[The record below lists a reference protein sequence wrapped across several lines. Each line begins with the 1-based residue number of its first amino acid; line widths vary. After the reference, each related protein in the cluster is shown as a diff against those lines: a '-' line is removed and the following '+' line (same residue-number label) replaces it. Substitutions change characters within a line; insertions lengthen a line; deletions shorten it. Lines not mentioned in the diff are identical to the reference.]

1 MNVRTLKLGS
11 ILGTGLTSLL
21 LGSALVLAGALLVG
35 LTPGVSYAQ
44 GTTSLVTV
52 WEVEESLVLKPAEDT
67 TTFVR
72 RLADAALVGEAAGPL
87 CTLAG
92 TSTPCKVSLVA
103 RSRVDFGTL
112 TGPITGTFHV
122 LVQNPTNPLTDV
134 VLVAATGELRGT
146 LDFCPVVHP
155 ITGQCVPVPFGT
167 VNGTWKLK
175 DLHARG
181 TLTGLFQM
189 PVPAS
194 ALGYGSMCDVTVDD
208 FETGIKT
215 LPGYAYVGP
224 AGAQCLRIEDYS
236 LGKPLVKFTATLV
249 KD

>member
-1 MNVRTLKLGS
+1 MKRKDHLQLKRWLFR
-11 ILGTGLTSLL
+11 SLL
-21 LGSALVLAGALLVG
+21 LPAVALLVG

-44 GTTSLVTV
+44 GTTFAIVTV

-87 CTLAG
+87 CALAG
-92 TSTPCKVSLVA
+92 TSTCKVSLVA
-103 RSRVDFGTL
+103 RSRVDFRTL

-189 PVPAS
+189 PVPAR
-194 ALGYGSMCDVTVDD
+194 ALPLGSTCDITVDD
-208 FETGIKT
+208 FEMGTKT
-215 LPGYAYVGP
+215 LLGYAYVGP

-236 LGKPLVKFTATLV
+236 LGKPLVKFTATLE